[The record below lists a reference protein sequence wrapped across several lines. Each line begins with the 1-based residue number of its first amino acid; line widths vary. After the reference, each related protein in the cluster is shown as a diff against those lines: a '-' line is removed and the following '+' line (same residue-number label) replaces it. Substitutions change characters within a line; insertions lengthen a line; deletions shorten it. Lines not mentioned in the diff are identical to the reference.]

1 MKKII
6 AIVMALVMMMAV
18 TVPAF
23 AADTIIT
30 KDDPAADAEGK
41 QTAGA
46 DVVTTFDATNDW
58 SYTVTIPA
66 DINVSWGDTTEKN
79 MTYSVE
85 SQLLIGASLDISAV
99 VNNNGDMTNPD
110 TTETLT
116 LNITGG
122 DTVHFAEVNPA
133 NTTAPNVVGGENVKV
148 AIESFD
154 GKPVG
159 TYTGTLTFT
168 VVYNAPNA

>member
-23 AADTIIT
+23 AADPIT
-30 KDDPAADAEGK
+30 NESTNNSG
-41 QTAGA
+41 T
-46 DVVTTFDATNDW
+46 VNVTTKFDENSDW

-66 DINVSWGDTTEKN
+66 DIQVQWGDTSEKD

-99 VNNNGDMTNPD
+99 ADNNGEMTASAG
-110 TTETLT
+110 TTETLKF
-116 LNITGG
+116 NVTGG
-122 DTVHFAEVNPA
+122 DAVNFKEVNEA
-133 NTTAPNVVGGENVKV
+133 NTTAPGVVGGTNVKV
-148 AIESFD
+148 AIETFE

-159 TYTGTLTFT
+159 VYAGTLTFT
-168 VVYNAPNA
+168 VVYNPPVNA